1 MAARSTFTT
10 QDEISAIKGLG
21 SFHNTVAG
29 KLPVSRKKLL
39 KGYLDAAKLRTV
51 MGDWGEVDRKKV
63 IKFAQDE
70 LKREQ

>member
-10 QDEISAIKGLG
+10 QDEISNIKGLG

-39 KGYLDAAKLRTV
+39 KGYLEAAKFRS
-51 MGDWGEVDRKKV
+51 DWGDIDKKTV
-63 IKFAQDE
+63 LRFARQE